1 MSEVKSVLGSVEGA
15 VQGADEFSSVHA
27 DPSLVIGVDVGGTFT
42 DVFVLDEA
50 LGSIRVLKVPSTTG
64 PLASHQGQG
73 DLGSGHAVH
82 ASHGRADQSQGFL
95 AGIREAL
102 REASPQSAAPSEQQS
117 TDTSVRT
124 HAAIATIVHGTTAAT
139 NALLERKIARTG
151 LMTTRGFRDVLEM
164 RRRDRPSTWG
174 LWGQFEP
181 IIERRLRAEVD
192 ERVLADGTVLEA
204 VNLEQVRSEAKRL
217 KALGCEALV
226 IAFINAYA
234 NPINEQQALG
244 AALEAWRGDAPVES
258 QPNDSRFSTQ
268 YVSASHQIL
277 PEIREF
283 ERTSTAA
290 LNAALQPVVGR
301 YVQRLDEGLKQAG
314 FLGQLLIVQSNG
326 GVMDVATTCQSP
338 VKTALSGPAAGVMAC
353 AFLARE
359 SGYPNVITGDMGGTS
374 FDVSLVAKGQPSLA
388 SQTSIEFGMV
398 IRSPMI
404 EITTIG
410 AGGGSVASVDASG
423 LLQVGPQSAGSY
435 PGPVCYGLR
444 EQAGR
449 SASATAMPSLG
460 GSKSATGVPQ
470 LGPCVTDA
478 NVVLGRINAHKPIGK
493 LPALDVEAAR
503 RAIAQHVGEPLG
515 LSVEAAAEAIL
526 AVANAKMAGAIR
538 LVSIERGHDPTQFA
552 YMPFGGGGALHVCAM
567 MAEVGVTQG
576 IVPRYPGV
584 TSALGCVI
592 ADMRRDYVRTLNQP
606 LGLVEEESLRES
618 IHSFVAQGRLA
629 LKASRVKFSG
639 EHIRVE
645 LDMLYQGQSHTI
657 AVPIDTLEAMAPSFG
672 ASMIEAAF
680 ERAYRANFG
689 QTLERVPMRL
699 MNLRTAVIGLR
710 PKFDLSLMSPKTPA
724 PKNGAADATESA
736 TRRVFHAGRW
746 HEASVF
752 ARLDLPVG
760 FTVHGPA
767 LFEQADTTIWLEPG
781 FQAQVDRLGNLLIQ
795 AQGVRA

>member
-1 MSEVKSVLGSVEGA
+1 MSEDLRRVLPTASA
-15 VQGADEFSSVHA
+15 Q
-27 DPSLVIGVDVGGTFT
+27 PNLVIGVDVGGTFT

-50 LGSIRVLKVPSTTG
+50 NATIQVLKVPST
-64 PLASHQGQG
+64 
-73 DLGSGHAVH
+73 V
-82 ASHGRADQSQGFL
+82 GRAGGDQSQGFL
-95 AGIREAL
+95 SGIREAC
-102 REASPQSAAPSEQQS
+102 AQSYSK
-117 TDTSVRT
+117 
-124 HAAIATIVHGTTAAT
+124 IATIVHGTTAGT

-151 LMTTRGFRDVLEM
+151 LITTRGFRDVLEM

-204 VNLEQVRSEAKRL
+204 VNLDQVRDQAKRL
-217 KALGCEALV
+217 KAMGCEALV

-234 NPINEQQALG
+234 NPINEQQALA
-244 AALEAWRGDAPVES
+244 AALQAWAEEVPGGVLSSGKPSGELRSNAAAH
-258 QPNDSRFSTQ
+258 

-290 LNAALQPVVGR
+290 LNAALQPVVGK

-314 FLGQLLIVQSNG
+314 FEGQLLIVQSNG
-326 GVMDVATTCQSP
+326 GVMDVATTCQAP

-374 FDVSLVAKGQPSLA
+374 FDVSLVAKGKPALA

-410 AGGGSVASVDASG
+410 AGGGSVASVDSSG

-444 EQAGR
+444 ETA
-449 SASATAMPSLG
+449 ASS
-460 GSKSATGVPQ
+460 SK

-478 NVVLGRINAHKPIGK
+478 NVVLGRINALKPIGK

-503 RAIAQHVGEPLG
+503 GAIAHHVGEPLG
-515 LSVEAAAEAIL
+515 LTIEAAAEAIL

-538 LVSIERGHDPTQFA
+538 LVSIERGHDPKQFA

-567 MAEVGVTQG
+567 MKEVGVTQG

-592 ADMRRDYVRTLNQP
+592 ADMRRDYVRTLNQALSLVDEAALRASI
-606 LGLVEEESLRES
+606 LG
-618 IHSFVAQGRLA
+618 FVAEGRQA
-629 LKASRVKFSG
+629 LQESRVKFAG
-639 EHIRVE
+639 EALSVE

-657 AVPIDTLEAMAPSFG
+657 SVPVDALEAMTTSFG
-672 ASMIEAAF
+672 TKHIESAF
-680 ERAYRANFG
+680 IRAYRANFG
-689 QTLERVPMRL
+689 QALVAVPMRL
-699 MNLRTAVIGLR
+699 MNLRVAVIGIR
-710 PKFDLSLMSPKTPA
+710 PKFDLSLMA
-724 PKNGAADATESA
+724 PKPLTSTRESA
-736 TRRVFHAGRW
+736 SRRVFHVGQW
-746 HEASVF
+746 HEAPVF
-752 ARLDLPVG
+752 TRLDLPVG
-760 FTVHGPA
+760 FTVAGPA
-767 LFEQADTTIWLEPG
+767 LFEQADTTVWLEPG
-781 FQAQVDRLGNLLIQ
+781 FRARVDALGNLLIE
-795 AQGVRA
+795 ASGRLT